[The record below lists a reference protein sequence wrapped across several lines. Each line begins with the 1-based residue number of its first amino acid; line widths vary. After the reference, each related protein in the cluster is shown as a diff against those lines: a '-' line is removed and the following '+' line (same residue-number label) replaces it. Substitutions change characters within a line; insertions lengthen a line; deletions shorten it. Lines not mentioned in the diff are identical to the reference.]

1 MENGKFVIQG
11 LEGQRVLS
19 GKIPTRGAKNAA
31 LKAFAASV
39 LFDDEIQIDN
49 TPLIQD
55 TENISRLLRHLGVEV
70 NQISER
76 SFRLKPPSSVATD
89 LSEDIAKSFRSSIVL
104 SGPILAREGRVS
116 FPHPGGCVIGERP
129 IDIFLEGFEKMGAK
143 AERDGERYVVSAD
156 KLAGAEIIFKIPSVT
171 ATETLMMAA
180 VLAPG
185 ITVLHNAAT
194 EPEIVALAE
203 YLNASGAKISGAGT
217 HTILIKGVDSLKSG
231 EPFLTPPDRIEAG
244 SLAILAAV
252 CGRDVE
258 ITDCRPDHL
267 KVFLQALSNIGVN
280 IQKTENSIRIKSSPQ
295 LKAID
300 IKTHEYPGIPTDL
313 QSPLAVL
320 MTQASGRS
328 FIFETVF
335 EGRLAW
341 LNDLT
346 RMGADI
352 TICDPHR
359 AFISGPT
366 ALRAREM
373 ESPDLRAGLAFVI
386 ASLVAKGESIIHN
399 IHNIDRG
406 YENIEER
413 LSQIG
418 ADIKRI
424 AK

>member
-1 MENGKFVIQG
+1 MGNEKFVIQG
-11 LEGQRVLS
+11 LEGQRVLE
-19 GKIPTRGAKNAA
+19 GKASVRGAKNAA
-31 LKAFAASV
+31 LKAFAASI

-55 TENISRLLRHLGVEV
+55 IENISRLLKHLGVEV

-76 SFRLKPPSSVATD
+76 SFRLKPSSAIGAD
-89 LSEDIAKSFRSSIVL
+89 LSDDIAKSFRSSIVL

-129 IDIFLEGFEKMGAK
+129 IDIFLEAFEKMGAK

-156 KLAGAEIIFKIPSVT
+156 RLTGAEIIFKIPSVT

-180 VLAPG
+180 VLTPG
-185 ITVLHNAAT
+185 TTVLHNAAT

-203 YLNASGAKISGAGT
+203 YLNASGAQISGAGT
-217 HTILIKGVDSLKSG
+217 HTILIKGVDSLKSK

-244 SLAILAAV
+244 SLAILAAA

-258 ITDCRPDHL
+258 IINCCTDHL

-320 MTQASGRS
+320 MTQATGRS

-335 EGRLAW
+335 EGRLNW
-341 LNDLT
+341 LNDLA

-366 ALRAREM
+366 ILRGREM
-373 ESPDLRAGLAFVI
+373 ESPDLRAGLAFII
-386 ASLVAKGESIIHN
+386 AGLVAKGESIIHN
-399 IHNIDRG
+399 IYNIDRG

-413 LSQIG
+413 LAQIG
-418 ADIKRI
+418 ADIKRV
-424 AK
+424 